1 MNFFLNKLS
10 IRKNSLG
17 KITLILFS
25 VLFFKNSISQNQTYS
40 LIVVH
45 YDPAS
50 KGDFKQLVFS
60 YRFLN
65 GHFQGREELLS
76 FYGRVKE
83 KDYIRTDIGH
93 NTLYRNRYLIT
104 GIGNII
110 DLKEKK
116 VLFDQK
122 ATLVRCSNDSAIYYT
137 NDAFKGKYY
146 SVYNFTTK
154 QYSEVKALLFK
165 AKAGVDIEFDKS
177 SSPYKLNF
185 YPTDKAKVMLM
196 ADAGY
201 GQPISGESK
210 KPDPPVFWIDNNSF
224 VYCQFNQANT
234 EISFVKMSIE
244 NKSSLLLGKA
254 IVKPQTGDAYFVKI
268 NKWQAQFTFGDKK
281 FLVDAEKSL
290 VNEMLFTAP
299 DNGFAAEC
307 KDNPYGHIV
316 KLKEKE
322 IGKYHFQLN
331 TLKCDQDIAALVKE
345 LRVGAESYQQG
356 LCVWNNS
363 TNAWENVDAEE
374 VVALIGWIK

>member
-10 IRKNSLG
+10 TRKNSLG

-65 GHFQGREELLS
+65 GHYQGREELIS
-76 FYGRVKE
+76 FKGRVKD
-83 KDYIRTDIGH
+83 KDYIRTDLGK
-93 NTLYRNRYLIT
+93 NTLYKNRYLIT

-146 SVYNFTTK
+146 SVYNFTTH

-165 AKAGVDIEFDKS
+165 AKAGVDVEFDKS
-177 SSPYKLNF
+177 GSPYKLYF
-185 YPTDKAKVMLM
+185 YPTDKAKVVLM
-196 ADAGY
+196 SDAGY
-201 GQPISGESK
+201 GQNSAGENK
-210 KPDPPVFWIDNNSF
+210 KPDPPLFWMDNNSF
-224 VYCQFNQANT
+224 VFCQFNQANT
-234 EISFVKMSIE
+234 EINFVKVSIN
-244 NKSSLLLGKA
+244 NKSNSVIGKA
-254 IVKPQTGDAYFVKI
+254 LIKSSETLGDFMRI
-268 NKWQAQFTFGDKK
+268 NKSQAQFTFGDKK
-281 FLVDAEKSL
+281 FLVDTDKNM
-290 VNEMLFTAP
+290 VTEMLFTSP
-299 DNGFAAEC
+299 DNGFSAEC
-307 KDNPYGHIV
+307 KDNPYGHII

-331 TLKCDQDIAALVKE
+331 NLKCEQDIAAIVKE
-345 LRVGAESYQQG
+345 MKVGAESYQQG
-356 LCVWNNS
+356 LYVWNNS